1 MIFDIQKAST
11 LKRASAFLLDLILF
25 AVLAVGVAALI
36 SLACDYDYHVEQFE
50 VNSQFYQ
57 KEIDAMYGEGFSIE
71 TQEQFD
77 ALSPEA
83 QEAFNIAKVSLSKV
97 VNFTLL
103 MISLGIFVSILV
115 LEFIV
120 PLIMKNGQTVGKK
133 VFGIAV
139 IHQNGVRVN
148 TITMFIR
155 AILGKYTVE
164 TMVPVLLVYM
174 LFMIPG
180 SAIASVVVLGLLVVL
195 EIVLFFTSKGMHTF
209 IHDVFAKTVCVDL
222 ASQMVFDTEEDM
234 HAFRR
239 NAYAEKSGEINSD
252 GIYIGT
258 SAISASL
265 VEKSSLP
272 SNDVPVTTETTTVEQ
287 SSTDTTTEE

>member
-71 TQEQFD
+71 TPEQFD

-83 QEAFNIAKVSLSKV
+83 QEAFKIAKVSLSKV

-103 MISLGIFVSILV
+103 MVSLGIFVSILV

-252 GIYIGT
+252 GIYTGT

-272 SNDVPVTTETTTVEQ
+272 SNDVSSTTESPAVEQ